1 MEYKNIDI
9 SLQLER
15 LLEGRLDKVDKATI
29 FFNSLK
35 EYGKR
40 YELNNAEIFRSAG
53 VNRNERLKLNIF
65 INNANEC
72 NKNQDKSTFNTFI
85 NENWEELKD
94 MIKNVSININDFL
107 SKIDIS
113 NNDEEVVDTIRAI
126 PKVKKNRNR

>member
-9 SLQLER
+9 SLQLES
-15 LLEGRLDKVDKATI
+15 LLEGKLDKIAKATI

-53 VNRNERLKLNIF
+53 VKSTERLSLNHF
-65 INNANEC
+65 INKANLFQS
-72 NKNQDKSTFNTFI
+72 NQDKSSFDTFI
-85 NENWEELKD
+85 NENWDEMKD
-94 MIKNVSININDFL
+94 MIKNVSVNINNFL

-113 NNDEEVVDTIRAI
+113 NNDEEVVDTIRAN
-126 PKVKKNRNR
+126 PKIKKNRNR